1 MTHKPERD
9 AAQEETPT
17 ERLDRELHVAASPL
31 TGGLSPVSLS
41 LAWADWALHLAVSPG
56 RQMEL
61 AALASQLALATLQGN
76 GAPSGAADEDPRFR
90 HPDWEA
96 WPFHMMRVG
105 FRNAETWWQ
114 AATKFPGMTR
124 HHTEL
129 TDFMARQWL
138 GLLTPANWLPTNPE
152 VLKANAD
159 KIRKALA
166 D

>member
-1 MTHKPERD
+1 MHVPRLPPHGKPMNHKPERD
-9 AAQEETPT
+9 AAHEETPT

-61 AALASQLALATLQGN
+61 AALASKLALATLQGD

-105 FRNAETWWQ
+105 FRNAETWWH
-114 AATKFPGMTR
+114 AGADVDVP
-124 HHTEL
+124 L
-129 TDFMARQWL
+129 T
-138 GLLTPANWLPTNPE
+138 N
-152 VLKANAD
+152 VAD
-159 KIRKALA
+159 
-166 D
+166 DG